1 MIEKIIYFFQKQKS
15 VIKDKTKIKLVLKV
29 LNIKQKKNNLRIF
42 EALMQDKDK
51 NTFEIKSAY
60 IDTRSN
66 ILVGE
71 NIIVNLNNIY
81 FNESNEPRLKG
92 KKIKHGNNTTE
103 ISKGTFSA
111 CKKTDSCPPWQLSA
125 EKITHD
131 SKKKSII

>member
-1 MIEKIIYFFQKQKS
+1 M
-15 VIKDKTKIKLVLKV
+15 
-29 LNIKQKKNNLRIF
+29 NIKQEDNFRIF

-71 NIIVNLNNIY
+71 NNIMNLNNIY
-81 FNESNEPRLKG
+81 FNESNEPRLKV
-92 KKIKHGNNTTE
+92 KNKIHGNNTTE
-103 ISKGTFSA
+103 ISKGIFSA

-125 EKITHD
+125 
-131 SKKKSII
+131 KK